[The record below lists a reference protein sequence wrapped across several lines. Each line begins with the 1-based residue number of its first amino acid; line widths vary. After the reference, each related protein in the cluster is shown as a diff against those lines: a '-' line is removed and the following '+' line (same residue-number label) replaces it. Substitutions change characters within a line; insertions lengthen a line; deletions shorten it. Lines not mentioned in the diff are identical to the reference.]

1 MEKAA
6 VHFNISQHTP
16 LSDDPLALERGEE
29 WFGTMKH
36 ILQLPDPYSHK
47 RDAPEYFE

>member
-16 LSDDPLALERGEE
+16 LSDDPLALERGEGVVRDYE
-29 WFGTMKH
+29 TYLTTPES
-36 ILQLPDPYSHK
+36 LQP
-47 RDAPEYFE
+47 REGRTGIF